1 MTHVFFDSEKI
12 DWAPYMARQMRGQ
25 GYVMHGRGNDDQ
37 VQTQPRVFRGLR
49 YVRGYGAIKNI
60 MGSVGRFLLPLAQN
74 LATTA
79 QKEVIGQIG
88 HVAGDVASGKA
99 LPEAIMERGKQTAR
113 RFGSRLQQCIENP
126 NPPKGQVRGEGKRLG
141 YRSKNIKI
149 KNILR
154 DLATMEIGHDQKPPS
169 STIQGKGKTLA
180 GKGKTAAA
188 EGKPGKVRKP
198 RTPRLSYLD
207 FN

>member
-25 GYVMHGRGNDDQ
+25 GYVMQGRGNDDDQ

-74 LATTA
+74 LAATA
-79 QKEVIGQIG
+79 QKEVLGQIG

-99 LPEAIMERGKQTAR
+99 LPEALMERGKQTAR
-113 RFGSRLQQCIENP
+113 RFESRLQQCIENP
-126 NPPKGQVRGEGKRLG
+126 PKTTSGGGKG
-141 YRSKNIKI
+141 PSKSNRKI

-154 DLATMEIGHDQKPPS
+154 DLATMEIGHNQKPTS
-169 STIQGKGKTLA
+169 SVIQGKGKA
-180 GKGKTAAA
+180 ASKGKT
-188 EGKPGKVRKP
+188 EGKTDKVKKP

>member
-1 MTHVFFDSEKI
+1 MTHIFFYSEKI

-37 VQTQPRVFRGLR
+37 VQTQPRVFRRLL

-126 NPPKGQVRGEGKRLG
+126 PKGQIEGGGRVKRGANR
-141 YRSKNIKI
+141 KI